1 MGRRSHVNE
10 YHLTE
15 PVKISML
22 ERSKLVKVVDD
33 FVTFCE
39 VNFPTS
45 VILYMDVYDVSQIFG
60 KML

>member
-1 MGRRSHVNE
+1 MNE

-45 VILYMDVYDVSQIFG
+45 VILYMDVYDVSQICG